1 MKHLLNEH
9 TILELNCHRV
19 SGRPAI
25 VLENFNQYSP
35 QEQAQINEA
44 YNAMFDLMQQEV
56 LHEISLSGA
65 KAKIKGKFAGAKAA
79 MQGDQN
85 AGDVGQ
91 QAELQSLFD
100 DLKTNIGTIVA
111 QHEKDVSKLGFKP
124 EDEISKA
131 LAQIRQTIEASPANI
146 EIKDNSLAGKAGR
159 FSKEKVL
166 PIVMKAVTPV
176 INKVT
181 QMYEN
186 SGPIKGFDDKY
197 QSLVSDIGQKF
208 PALAEPLSKVSELAK
223 QNKGKATF
231 LIGSLTALL
240 TITGGLTAGGI
251 GVFAL
256 GVGLRGVFGM
266 LAGEPPAKAFGK
278 AAITSAIG
286 KLVGGAFNMLFG
298 DIDFNLFGAEE
309 TGAKAGVGELT
320 GGEQAAE
327 MGPVAARNAAL
338 DALQDKYPDA
348 GSFRELMELDP
359 EAAQELQQQF
369 AKTGSSTSMGAA
381 EDKIDLLMKGNEVT
395 DAGMDSGKFVGGE
408 LQLEPSA
415 ESALL
420 DLDAKGLTMMQGG
433 AQGNIKDLIAWSD
446 EYTPTGSDFE
456 SRMLADLKATDPE
469 GFREKLFHT
478 MSQAKEEE
486 AFTALKSLTAAAKEA
501 GHVGELDPQTAMEL
515 DPVTY
520 QQYQLAQVQKLELSA
535 AADGGSSMTAR
546 SYRLATMFRD
556 KYNAQFPDEL
566 PTGGAADAGGDVAD
580 AGGDLQP
587 EVRAPSGLAKDVAG
601 SMAGPDG
608 ITTITPQGIQ
618 SIINHQELR
627 PMFFAQD
634 GDQIISNITSTRKLQ
649 VLQKLLLADPNL
661 SLDDLD
667 GVAAAMK
674 DPEYVTNNVARA
686 DEVWNAYSTALKA
699 GGGVDPEAYETAIA
713 KYKELMSAQ

>member
-1 MKHLLNEH
+1 
-9 TILELNCHRV
+9 
-19 SGRPAI
+19 
-25 VLENFNQYSP
+25 
-35 QEQAQINEA
+35 
-44 YNAMFDLMQQEV
+44 MFDLMQQEV

-208 PALAEPLSKVSELAK
+208 PALAEPLSKVSEFAK

-278 AAITSAIG
+278 AAVTAAVG

-320 GGEQAAE
+320 GGEEVADIDPNDPNSFLEDPPPGMGSAKDDYLRSVANDGVGDPHAAIEYKLDYAENISKQFAGQARSPMTPEMLSKMADHVKVTGGGGSVSANLDGIIVKGNIFLNPEEAAE
-327 MGPVAARNAAL
+327 FNANF
-338 DALQDKYPDA
+338 Q
-348 GSFRELMELDP
+348 
-359 EAAQELQQQF
+359 
-369 AKTGSSTSMGAA
+369 
-381 EDKIDLLMKGNEVT
+381 
-395 DAGMDSGKFVGGE
+395 GMDRLS
-408 LQLEPSA
+408 
-415 ESALL
+415 
-420 DLDAKGLTMMQGG
+420 
-433 AQGNIKDLIAWSD
+433 
-446 EYTPTGSDFE
+446 
-456 SRMLADLKATDPE
+456 
-469 GFREKLFHT
+469 
-478 MSQAKEEE
+478 
-486 AFTALKSLTAAAKEA
+486 KEA
-501 GHVGELDPQTAMEL
+501 GDWL
-515 DPVTY
+515 
-520 QQYQLAQVQKLELSA
+520 
-535 AADGGSSMTAR
+535 
-546 SYRLATMFRD
+546 RD
-556 KYNAQFPDEL
+556 NVD
-566 PTGGAADAGGDVAD
+566 
-580 AGGDLQP
+580 
-587 EVRAPSGLAKDVAG
+587 SAG
-601 SMAGPDG
+601 SQLDADDAV
-608 ITTITPQGIQ
+608 
-618 SIINHQELR
+618 NAANDAAHQAR
-627 PMFFAQD
+627 YDA
-634 GDQIISNITSTRKLQ
+634 
-649 VLQKLLLADPNL
+649 L
-661 SLDDLD
+661 S
-667 GVAAAMK
+667 
-674 DPEYVTNNVARA
+674 PEEKAKWDA
-686 DEVWNAYSTALKA
+686 EQAEFDETF
-699 GGGVDPEAYETAIA
+699 
-713 KYKELMSAQ
+713 